1 MFKTVKEN
9 LEWGIKNG
17 LYREDINVDVT
28 TKIRLETMFL
38 PFNHEVFPFG
48 KYNLADVERQ
58 TMEHY
63 LYGIAT
69 TKAHKLIDKYKQQR
83 IKTK

>member
-1 MFKTVKEN
+1 MGRCSQEI
-9 LEWGIKNG
+9 WGIENG
-17 LYREDINVDVT
+17 LYREDLKVDVI

-38 PFNHEVFPFG
+38 PFNKEIFPYG
-48 KYNLADVERQ
+48 KYNLAEVEIQ
-58 TMEHY
+58 TLEHY

-83 IKTK
+83 LKIK